1 MEDAEE
7 REFQRLWG
15 PWAGLVPADA
25 AALFEGYPSTWWISG
40 GWAIGTP
47 GCANSSPGA
56 DPGHPW
62 NAMLRSG
69 RTRR

>member
-47 GCANSSPGA
+47 G
-56 DPGHPW
+56 
-62 NAMLRSG
+62 
-69 RTRR
+69 